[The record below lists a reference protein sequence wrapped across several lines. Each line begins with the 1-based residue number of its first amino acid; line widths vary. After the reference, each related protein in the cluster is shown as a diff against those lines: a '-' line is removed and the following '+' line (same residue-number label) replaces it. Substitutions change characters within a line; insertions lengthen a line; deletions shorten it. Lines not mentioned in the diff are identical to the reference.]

1 MSRWSTIVDT
11 KPKTRAFASGK
22 QTTPDLASM
31 IQSPNATMWGS
42 KAPYIYMV
50 NGQPISQNAKIPFS
64 TKATVAVESR
74 KVKQEAAAVKKQTVA
89 DAKAEYKAALAAAKA
104 SGNKAAIQKAKQ
116 DFRDAKAMAVATYK
130 DTARGAN
137 QAAASKLTGAK
148 AEQVVANQ
156 KNTNLN
162 NQAMQGGAST
172 SGQYGL
178 PEGTDTTGVQPLY
191 SGLSDPLQSPAY
203 FNPDR
208 SKSYDQNVQ
217 DAITLFSQQ
226 GKMPNPA
233 SDPGLYQAVNQF
245 AIGQQSNTLGGAASP
260 SAPPTQNA
268 PAQGNAPQQEQIGS
282 PDINSLLSMLTQYF
296 GGMGGGAPAQ
306 AAAPTQSTS
315 PAQNPYA
322 QPGGSNN
329 FMQALEMQRQRIL
342 AQNAGTPGFAAGGYL
357 DQNNPPAPAYNA
369 PSFAPSQPASN
380 PQQPQNMVSPN
391 LAPYTQ
397 YTHNPGVTSDISRGD
412 DGQTGG
418 VPVPGQTNPLW

>member
-1 MSRWSTIVDT
+1 
-11 KPKTRAFASGK
+11 
-22 QTTPDLASM
+22 
-31 IQSPNATMWGS
+31 
-42 KAPYIYMV
+42 MV
-50 NGQPISQNAKIPFS
+50 NGQPISQNAKIPYT

-74 KVKQEAAAVKKQTVA
+74 KAKQEAAAVKKQTVA
-89 DAKAEYKAALAAAKA
+89 EAKAEYKKALATAKATKDKAAK
-104 SGNKAAIQKAKQ
+104 QKAKQ

-137 QAAASKLTGAK
+137 QSAASQLTSAK

-208 SKSYDQNVQ
+208 TKDYDQNLQ
-217 DAITLFSQQ
+217 DAISIFSQQ

-245 AIGQQSNTLGGAASP
+245 AIGQQGNALGGAASP
-260 SAPPTQNA
+260 SAPPTPSA
-268 PAQGNAPQQEQIGS
+268 TTPPQERIGA
-282 PDINSLLSMLTQYF
+282 PDINSLLSMLSQYF
-296 GGMGGGAPAQ
+296 GGAASAPAPQ
-306 AAAPTQSTS
+306 AAAPSQAAA
-315 PAQNPYA
+315 PAQDPYA
-322 QPGGSNN
+322 QGGSNN

-342 AQNAGTPGFAAGGYL
+342 AQNAGAPGFAAGGYL
-357 DQNNPPAPAYNA
+357 DQNNPPAPSYNP
-369 PSFAPSQPASN
+369 PSFAPQQPASN